1 MRFVFTPPADH
12 AAGLLTLPWAE
23 PLADW
28 HDERLVEIRQ
38 RGISRHVVRFVYDDG
53 TLYALKELS
62 ERLARREYRLLRAL
76 ADKSVPVVE
85 AVGIAVDLRGAGP
98 RYADAD
104 AILVTKFLTFST
116 TYRAVFTRPRSIQPV
131 DGLLDALVELLVRL
145 HLSGFFWGDCSLSNA
160 LFCYD
165 AGTLEAYLVDAE
177 TSEQH
182 PALSDGQRLYDLE
195 LAAERVAGEL
205 LDLQAGDLLPDNV
218 DPFEIADELR
228 KRYDSLWHELTR
240 EEILRPDEQR
250 YRIAERLR
258 RLNELGFEAEE
269 VELIPTPEGNQL
281 RVRTRVAES
290 GHSAR
295 KLFLRTGID
304 AGENQARRLFND
316 IAGFRAY
323 LEQKD
328 GHPVSEIVAANR
340 WLEEVYDPVIAA
352 IPADLRGRL
361 PPAEIFHEVLEHRWY
376 MSEAAGR
383 DVGTT
388 AATKAYMKQVLPGA
402 PEPLDET
409 PLRGHQRVGE
419 HVDAS
424 QVPGQVAAEV
434 MAGDDRRGRV
444 VGDLGLPSVRP
455 DQHLERQVKG
465 GKRGRDHDGGAR
477 GGAAED
483 HQRGLP
489 QREPHPAGLGALV
502 DDREDLQALGSQDA
516 GELGDG
522 VGHRA
527 GAELGDDIGLVREHR
542 SPSRRV
548 GADEVGD
555 HRAEP
560 IARVLLEEV
569 TGAFDHR
576 VLEARRARDHAL
588 KDGRHTAGDRIP
600 ITERDQERL
609 VPGGQPLPGGP
620 VRLGRRVVRGRGD
633 QAGHG
638 PDRGGV

>member
-28 HDERLVEIRQ
+28 RDDRLVEIRQ

-62 ERLARREYRLLRAL
+62 ERLARREFRLLRAL
-76 ADKSVPVVE
+76 ADKGVPAVE
-85 AVGIAVDLRGAGP
+85 AVGIAVDLDPARHNHEG
-98 RYADAD
+98 D
-104 AILVTKFLTFST
+104 AILVTKFLTYST
-116 TYRAVFTRPRSIQPV
+116 TYRAVFSRPRSIQPV

-145 HLSGFFWGDCSLSNA
+145 HLSGFFWGDCSLSNT

-182 PALSDGQRLYDLE
+182 PALSDGQRDYDLE
-195 LAAERVAGEL
+195 LATERVAGEL
-205 LDLQAGDLLPDNV
+205 LDLQAGELLPDNV

-258 RLNELGFEAEE
+258 RLNDLGFDAEE
-269 VELIPTPEGNQL
+269 VELIPTPEGNKL

-290 GHSAR
+290 GQFAR

-304 AGENQARRLFND
+304 AGENQARRLLND
-316 IAGFRAY
+316 IASFRAY

-352 IPADLRGRL
+352 VPTDLRSRL

-388 AATKAYMKQVLPGA
+388 AAAQEYMKQVLPEA
-402 PEPLDET
+402 PEPLDDAAT
-409 PLRGHQRVGE
+409 GPLSIVSGPPDE
-419 HVDAS
+419 
-424 QVPGQVAAEV
+424 VPEPLSEAAVA
-434 MAGDDRRGRV
+434 D
-444 VGDLGLPSVRP
+444 
-455 DQHLERQVKG
+455 
-465 GKRGRDHDGGAR
+465 
-477 GGAAED
+477 
-483 HQRGLP
+483 
-489 QREPHPAGLGALV
+489 REPA
-502 DDREDLQALGSQDA
+502 
-516 GELGDG
+516 
-522 VGHRA
+522 
-527 GAELGDDIGLVREHR
+527 
-542 SPSRRV
+542 
-548 GADEVGD
+548 
-555 HRAEP
+555 
-560 IARVLLEEV
+560 
-569 TGAFDHR
+569 
-576 VLEARRARDHAL
+576 
-588 KDGRHTAGDRIP
+588 
-600 ITERDQERL
+600 
-609 VPGGQPLPGGP
+609 
-620 VRLGRRVVRGRGD
+620 
-633 QAGHG
+633 
-638 PDRGGV
+638 